1 MFAALEI
8 LSYILI
14 LISAVFKIIAL
25 VQLSNKSRDFAISK
39 KKYTQMNIACY
50 LFLVQASCYLYTAYF
65 YINSL

>member
-8 LSYILI
+8 LSYTLI

-39 KKYTQMNIACY
+39 KKYTQMNSACY
-50 LFLVQASCYLYTAYF
+50 LFLVPGVLLFVYSVFLH
-65 YINSL
+65 

>member
-8 LSYILI
+8 LSYTLI

-25 VQLSNKSRDFAISK
+25 VQLSNKSRDFTISK

-50 LFLVQASCYLYTAYF
+50 LFLIPGVLLFVYSIFLH
-65 YINSL
+65 

>member
-8 LSYILI
+8 LSYTLI

-50 LFLVQASCYLYTAYF
+50 LFLVPGDLLFVYSVFLH
-65 YINSL
+65 

>member
-50 LFLVQASCYLYTAYF
+50 LFLVPSVLLFVYSVFLH
-65 YINSL
+65 

>member
-25 VQLSNKSRDFAISK
+25 VQLRNKSRDFAISK

-50 LFLVQASCYLYTAYF
+50 LFLVPSVLLFVYSVFLH
-65 YINSL
+65 